1 MIQGLKDEGK
11 PAEEML
17 SKGYEAVDLYKC
29 GYSHAEIQ
37 EGEEA
42 FSGAPASTTD
52 YICDLLKANLKLEG
66 SKLKDHD
73 REKLCRSATGLAVA
87 VTFVLL
93 FFGVAG
99 FVSRTYRSGKMPKM
113 DPFDDAG
120 GDSIGMMINPMASP
134 GLVSGST
141 AVVDS
146 MANPMYGIAAA
157 NEGLYAVPV
166 DLSLANPMYG
176 IAEAN
181 QVLYAV
187 PMDLK
192 SNNNETKRRLGN
204 PTNDTAAANEVLYAI
219 PMDQEDDARYTGYEA
234 PVMEQTASVAASAA
248 ELLYA
253 VPFEMDA
260 AITITSPMDRPAD
273 GPLTNSMT
281 VVRVP
286 NPLYQTEDADDGP
299 MVYATVVDGVEN
311 HVFVTPSQTL
321 SESSVD
327 ATQLPAG
334 GSSSNYVVADAYSSS
349 VGVHAVDTA
358 ITYAVPMERLPSHR
372 NYEGYTIHSA
382 HDHDAH
388 PEPTMYA
395 VPMGGVAG
403 SHNVVVATD
412 AARDRIS
419 SLV

>member
-1 MIQGLKDEGK
+1 MSLHTSGATFENPVKELTTVILFLSAFSVSSTDAAACVGAGVASTVVTVSGACDGYLNAAFTLQGNTADGREFFHLLGTTTYMYFDTACGVGHPSKWIISPTTRPSTTAARDLPGDGNSCVANDWVASTSFAPPATALGNACIVIQGLKDEGK

-146 MANPMYGIAAA
+146 MANPMYGIA
-157 NEGLYAVPV
+157 
-166 DLSLANPMYG
+166 
-176 IAEAN
+176 EAN

-219 PMDQEDDARYTGYEA
+219 PMDQEDDA
-234 PVMEQTASVAASAA
+234 
-248 ELLYA
+248 
-253 VPFEMDA
+253 
-260 AITITSPMDRPAD
+260 
-273 GPLTNSMT
+273 
-281 VVRVP
+281 
-286 NPLYQTEDADDGP
+286 
-299 MVYATVVDGVEN
+299 
-311 HVFVTPSQTL
+311 
-321 SESSVD
+321 
-327 ATQLPAG
+327 
-334 GSSSNYVVADAYSSS
+334 
-349 VGVHAVDTA
+349 
-358 ITYAVPMERLPSHR
+358 
-372 NYEGYTIHSA
+372 
-382 HDHDAH
+382 
-388 PEPTMYA
+388 
-395 VPMGGVAG
+395 
-403 SHNVVVATD
+403 
-412 AARDRIS
+412 
-419 SLV
+419 